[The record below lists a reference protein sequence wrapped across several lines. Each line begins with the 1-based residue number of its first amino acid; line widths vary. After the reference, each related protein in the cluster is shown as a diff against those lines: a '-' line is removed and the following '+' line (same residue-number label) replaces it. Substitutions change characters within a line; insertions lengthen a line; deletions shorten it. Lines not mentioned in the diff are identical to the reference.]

1 MEKRWCVGF
10 KYGMFK
16 YRKSYFE
23 IIKNLMQL
31 SSGNKRSKTR
41 KLKAKQTHFAMRIA
55 SLFSRSSARSRGTI
69 FDKKT
74 IYMGLGLCFMA
85 FSGIAWYQEYP
96 QKAIDSLCNT
106 ALDLSAKFGFKVNDI
121 MVQGRQY
128 TSSQKI
134 LNAMQ
139 LQVNDPI
146 FKLSPHAISQNLKEV
161 SWIKEAHVH
170 RQLPGTIYVKIVE
183 RVPIAIWQHQK
194 NHYLVDGE
202 GVIITNENLAVF
214 ANLPVIV
221 GGDAPLHVPKILHVL
236 ERHPEVRNKITALV
250 RVGGR
255 RWDIQLNRQ
264 VTIKL
269 PEAKT
274 DEAVA
279 KLDLLLKQQRLDL
292 EEVKIVDLRLPNKM
306 VVNLSPRGEIRL
318 KGKGSET

>member
-1 MEKRWCVGF
+1 
-10 KYGMFK
+10 
-16 YRKSYFE
+16 
-23 IIKNLMQL
+23 MQL
-31 SSGNKRSKTR
+31 GSRKKRSRTR
-41 KLKAKQTHFAMRIA
+41 QTKVKQIPVAMKIA
-55 SLFSRSSARSRGTI
+55 SLFNRSSVRSRGTLL
-69 FDKKT
+69 DKKT
-74 IYMGLGLCFMA
+74 IYTGIGLCFMV

-96 QKAIDSLCNT
+96 QKAIDSFFSG
-106 ALDLSAKFGFKVNDI
+106 ALDLSAKVGFKVNDI

-128 TSSQKI
+128 TSGQKI
-134 LNAMQ
+134 LKAMQ

-146 FKLSPHAISQNLKEV
+146 FKLSPYEISQNLKEV

-194 NHYLVDGE
+194 NHYLVDE
-202 GVIITNENLAVF
+202 QGVIITNENLSAF
-214 ANLPVIV
+214 ANLPVVV
-221 GGDAPLHVPKILHVL
+221 GGDAPLHVPKILQVL
-236 ERHPEVRNKITALV
+236 AKYPDVRNKITALV
-250 RVGGR
+250 RIGGR

-292 EEVKIVDLRLPNKM
+292 EEVKIVDLRLPDKM
-306 VVNLSPRGEIRL
+306 IVNLSPRGEVRL
-318 KGKGSET
+318 KIKGSET

>member
-1 MEKRWCVGF
+1 
-10 KYGMFK
+10 
-16 YRKSYFE
+16 
-23 IIKNLMQL
+23 MQ
-31 SSGNKRSKTR
+31 SRSGNKRSR
-41 KLKAKQTHFAMRIA
+41 ARQQKAKGISFITKAGSF
-55 SLFSRSSARSRGTI
+55 FNRSSGRSRKTF

-74 IYMGLGLCFMA
+74 VYAGAGICFVA
-85 FSGIAWYQEYP
+85 FSGFAWLHEYP
-96 QKAIDSLCNT
+96 QKANDSLYNNF
-106 ALDLSAKFGFKVNDI
+106 LDTSARFGFRVNDI
-121 MVQGRQY
+121 LVEGRQY
-128 TSSQKI
+128 TSGQKI
-134 LNAMQ
+134 LKAMQ

-146 FKLSPHAISQNLKEV
+146 FKLSPYNISHNLKEV
-161 SWIKEAHVH
+161 PWIREAHVH

-202 GVIITNENLAVF
+202 GVIITNENLATF
-214 ANLPVIV
+214 ASLPVIV
-221 GGDAPLHVPKILHVL
+221 GGDAPLHVPKILNIL
-236 ERHPEVRNKITALV
+236 EKYPEVRGKITALV

-255 RWDIQLNRQ
+255 RWDIQLNRH

-269 PEAKT
+269 PEAKP

-279 KLDLLLKQQRLDL
+279 KLELLLKQQRLDL

>member
-1 MEKRWCVGF
+1 
-10 KYGMFK
+10 
-16 YRKSYFE
+16 
-23 IIKNLMQL
+23 MQL
-31 SSGNKRSKTR
+31 NSRKKGSRTR
-41 KLKAKQTHFAMRIA
+41 QPKAKQTSFVRQVA
-55 SLFSRSSARSRGTI
+55 SLFSRSSPRARGTV

-74 IYMGLGLCFMA
+74 VYAGIGLCFMV
-85 FSGIAWYQEYP
+85 FSGVAWYQEHP
-96 QKAIDSLCNT
+96 QKAIDSLYDT
-106 ALDLSAKFGFKVNDI
+106 ALDFSAKFGFKINDI
-121 MVQGRQY
+121 MVQGRQH

-134 LNAMQ
+134 LKAMQ

-146 FKLSPHAISQNLKEV
+146 FKFSPHEISQNLKEV
-161 SWIKEAHVH
+161 SWVKEAHVH

-202 GVIITNENLAVF
+202 GVIITNENLATF
-214 ANLPVIV
+214 SNLPVIV
-221 GGDAPLHVPKILHVL
+221 GGDAPLHVPKILHIL
-236 ERHPEVRNKITALV
+236 EKHPDVRNKITALV
-250 RVGGR
+250 RIGGR

-292 EEVKIVDLRLPNKM
+292 EEVKIVDLRVPNKM
-306 VVNLSPRGEIRL
+306 IVNLSPRGEIRL